1 MDTIRLS
8 QRGSAQTTVIVG
20 AVIAVLFLY
29 FLFRLITSG
38 VKIDP
43 DDASDAAIN
52 SRIQSVGMVS
62 VSDGVEPGT
71 RTGEQVFDK
80 TCNQCHASDAT
91 VANSPKLGNN
101 AEWAPRIAK
110 GFDTL
115 ISNAINGFNNNAM
128 PARGGNP
135 DLTDDEIARAIAFMA
150 NQSGAN
156 FTAPPAP
163 SEAPAEAPAEQ
174 PAEAPAAE
182 APAEQPAQ

>member
-1 MDTIRLS
+1 MNTIRLS

-20 AVIAVLFLY
+20 ALVAVLFVY
-29 FLFRLITSG
+29 FLFRLAVSG

-43 DDASDAAIN
+43 DDASDAAVN

-62 VSDGVEPGT
+62 VSDGIEPGT

-80 TCNQCHASDAT
+80 TCNQCHASDAS

-110 GFDTL
+110 GFDEL
-115 ISNAINGFNNNAM
+115 IANAINGFADGAM

-135 DLTDDEIARAIAFMA
+135 DLTDEEIARAIAFMA

-156 FTAPPAP
+156 FVAPPVAG
-163 SEAPAEAPAEQ
+163 EEQ
-174 PAEAPAAE
+174 PAAE
-182 APAEQPAQ
+182 APAETPAEQPAQ